1 MKDEELSQYILTVDE
16 NYYRFWNN
24 GSKNFHP
31 IAEYEIQKGL
41 DIPGVISWL
50 RICRLL
56 YSSEGVMRG
65 IVLSYRDG
73 EHRRRT
79 VTVSVNNEKKLRV
92 TSECRE
98 ISDFIFRIAIKK
110 NDVK

>member
-1 MKDEELSQYILTVDE
+1 MKDVELSQYILIVGE

-31 IAEYEIQKGL
+31 VAQYGIQKGL
-41 DIPGVISWL
+41 DIPGIISWL
-50 RICRLL
+50 RICHLL
-56 YSSEGVMRG
+56 YFPNGGMRG

-79 VTVSVNNEKKLRV
+79 VTVLVNNEKKLRV
-92 TSECRE
+92 TSECCE
-98 ISDFIFRIAIKK
+98 ISDFIFRIVRKEEGI
-110 NDVK
+110 